1 MTNQIPAP
9 APLAPL
15 SPSEERS
22 WAMLAHLSVLVNL
35 FTGFLGPLA
44 ALVIYL
50 LFKDRS
56 RYVAYH
62 SLQAFI
68 NQLIWWVGGGAIIGA
83 VWVVTGILT
92 LALVGLLLIPLACL
106 LSLMPI
112 ISVVQGVWGAVK
124 TSSGEDFRYWWVGD
138 WTRGTLEG

>member
-1 MTNQIPAP
+1 MTNQTPVPAV
-9 APLAPL
+9 LLPL
-15 SPSEERS
+15 SASEEHT

-35 FTGFLGPLA
+35 FTAILGPVV
-44 ALVIYL
+44 ALLIYL

-68 NQLIWWVGGGAIIGA
+68 NQLIWWVGGGVIIGVTWA
-83 VWVVTGILT
+83 VTGLLT

-106 LSLMPI
+106 VSLMPI

-138 WTRGTLEG
+138 WTRGTLEA